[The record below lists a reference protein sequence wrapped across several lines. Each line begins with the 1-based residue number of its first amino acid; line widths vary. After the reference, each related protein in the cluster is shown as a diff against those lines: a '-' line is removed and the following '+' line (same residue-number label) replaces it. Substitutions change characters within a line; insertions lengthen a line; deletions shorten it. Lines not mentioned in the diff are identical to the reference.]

1 MEGLGEF
8 DTFEASGLV
17 GVGDMQA
24 AAEVSAFFAELG
36 FRRRAHTAEIVYQDQ
51 LAGDFYGANLIC
63 IGGPE
68 GNRVTERILKRINH
82 SIKFVAGTSLRDVDT
97 DTIYSPEF
105 ETRSE
110 GKKFKGWIMVC
121 L

>member
-1 MEGLGEF
+1 
-8 DTFEASGLV
+8 
-17 GVGDMQA
+17 
-24 AAEVSAFFAELG
+24 VSAFFAELG